1 MWFLARNSYHIG
13 MSGVIYGLTSFLVVS
28 GFFRKNMKV
37 AAMSLVVIFLY
48 GSTVWGIFPNQVGVS
63 WEGHA
68 FGAIAGVG
76 IALFYRKKGPQPDKL
91 RYEIEEELGLE
102 PEVEYWKTPQEQP
115 PLQQPRI
122 IINYTVVPKQPKIE
136 KEDGKESN

>member
-1 MWFLARNSYHIG
+1 
-13 MSGVIYGLTSFLVVS
+13 
-28 GFFRKNMKV
+28 MKV

-68 FGAIAGVG
+68 FGAIAGVA
-76 IALFYRKKGPQPDKL
+76 IALFYRKKGPQPAKL

-136 KEDGKESN
+136 KEDGKGSD